1 MESISYTTAFVAGL
15 ISFISPCVLP
25 LVPAYI
31 SFISGVVVGGKGKDN
46 EDGELKTT
54 KVFFNA
60 LAFVCGFS
68 FVFIILGA
76 GATAVGSFLAQKLTI
91 FSRIAGAIIIVFGLH
106 MTGIFRI
113 GILDVEKRYHFKS
126 KKFGLIG
133 SFLVGLAFAF
143 GWTPC
148 IGPVLGAIL
157 ALASSQRT
165 VYQGIIL
172 LSFYSA
178 GLGIPFLLTA
188 LGVNQ
193 FLKFFGAVKPHMR
206 KIEIGAGIFLIII
219 GILIMTNTFQKL
231 IYPIS
236 WSIGI

>member
-1 MESISYTTAFVAGL
+1 MDSISNTTAFVAGL

-31 SFISGVVVGGKGKDN
+31 SFISGVAIDGGDSEESPKGNTAKIF
-46 EDGELKTT
+46 L
-54 KVFFNA
+54 NA
-60 LAFVCGFS
+60 FAFVAGFS

-76 GATAVGSFLAQKLTI
+76 TATALGNFMSSKLSL
-91 FSRIAGAIIIVFGLH
+91 FSQIAGVVIILFGIH
-106 MTGIFRI
+106 MTGIFKI
-113 GILDVEKRYHFKS
+113 GFLNMEKRFHIKS
-126 KKFGLIG
+126 KRAGIGG
-133 SFLVGLAFAF
+133 SFIVGLAFAF

-157 ALASSQRT
+157 AIASSKNT
-165 VYQGIIL
+165 VNEGITL
-172 LSFYSA
+172 LIFYSA

-193 FLKFFGAVKPHMR
+193 FFKFFSAIRPHMR
-206 KIEIGAGIFLIII
+206 KVEITAGIFLIII
-219 GILIMTNTFQKL
+219 GALIMTNNFQKL

-236 WSIGI
+236 WSIGL